1 MVHSLRRN
9 PRLGLLAL
17 GASGL
22 AALIILLAAS
32 PGAQASG
39 TGHRFLPGSRL
50 LLRSAK
56 FVDLH
61 NDIVRLPLHRGTA
74 RGKTVWYIVTES
86 SDFGLAKDLN
96 VNYSAKLG
104 NIPIGCAACVQTVSI
119 RSDRN
124 LKFGESLVHFNGAP
138 DFRPTR
144 KLVSNGAS
152 TPAPQIAHP
161 GAVAGPGYSPFIRV
175 AGSSVVYNA
184 PIVATGNGPFDVKTH
199 TNTADRVLAIHPAVK
214 VRGGQFSQATVDIL
228 LVRGFDSGK
237 PIFYLSTEASDPV
250 AATLERATYAPVLN
264 GASFRGGDDALGSG
278 RERIF
283 VFTNGQTGNAQAQG
297 IGHLIAD
304 GHASQNASLDNRRLL
319 KALRKGG
326 DLLNV
331 LGDFPTLSDPR
342 HANAYSPLW
351 DAQFG
356 EWSKKALSTGQATR
370 QVDENQILNLAA
382 HRPDLLTG
390 PGGAGY
396 GSVGFVINCP
406 VIGFAGSAPKHP
418 LAGPT
423 PLGQF

>member
-1 MVHSLRRN
+1 M
-9 PRLGLLAL
+9 LAL
-17 GASGL
+17 AASGL

-32 PGAQASG
+32 PGAAQAG
-39 TGHRFLPGSRL
+39 GGGDRFLPGSRL

-56 FVDLH
+56 LVDLH
-61 NDIVRLPLHRGTA
+61 NNIVRLPLHRGTA
-74 RGKTVWYIVTES
+74 NGKTVWYILTES

-104 NIPIGCAACVQTVSI
+104 NIPISCAACVQTVSLN
-119 RSDRN
+119 SDPN
-124 LKFGESLVHFNGAP
+124 LKFGESEVQFNGAP
-138 DFRPTR
+138 DFSPTR
-144 KLVSNGAS
+144 QLVSNGAS
-152 TPAPQIAHP
+152 SPAPKIAQP
-161 GAVAGPGYSPFIRV
+161 GAVAGPGYSPFIRI

-184 PIVATGNGPFDVKTH
+184 PIVATGDGPFDVKTH
-199 TNTADRVLAIHPAVK
+199 SNTADRVLAIHPAVK
-214 VRGGQFSQATVDIL
+214 VRGGQYSQATVDIL
-228 LVRGFDSGK
+228 FVRGFDAGK

-250 AATLERATYAPVLN
+250 AATLERATYTPVLN

-283 VFTNGQTGNAQAQG
+283 VFTNGQNGNAQAQG

-304 GHASQNASLDNRRLL
+304 GHASENASLDNRPLL
-319 KALRKGG
+319 DALRKGG

-342 HANAYSPLW
+342 HSNAYSPLW

-370 QVDENQILNLAA
+370 QTDENQILNLAA
-382 HRPDLLTG
+382 NRPDLLTG
-390 PGGAGY
+390 PGGADY

-406 VIGFAGSAPKHP
+406 VIGFAGSAPEHA
-418 LAGPT
+418 LAEPT